1 METIIV
7 MLLLGAAFVF
17 DIYLGHKAVETILFG
32 WLAAHV
38 AFTAA
43 AVIGAILAIVYAV
56 DGSPT

>member
-1 METIIV
+1 METVIV

-17 DIYLGHKAVETILFG
+17 DIYLCHKAVKTVSFG
-32 WLAAHV
+32 WLAAHI

-43 AVIGAILAIVYAV
+43 AVIGAVLAIVYVV